1 MCLMSC
7 LLPLVVPPVPSPPY
21 PKGVY
26 PMESNVFDVVS
37 LTCSS
42 SHCPLSPVPCPPLKF
57 NPKGVYPVELTLKVE
72 LHIPECRPK

>member
-7 LLPLVVPPVPSPPY
+7 LLPLVVPAVPCPQSPVPGLKIN

-26 PMESNVFDVVS
+26 PM
-37 LTCSS
+37 
-42 SHCPLSPVPCPPLKF
+42 
-57 NPKGVYPVELTLKVE
+57 ELTLKVE